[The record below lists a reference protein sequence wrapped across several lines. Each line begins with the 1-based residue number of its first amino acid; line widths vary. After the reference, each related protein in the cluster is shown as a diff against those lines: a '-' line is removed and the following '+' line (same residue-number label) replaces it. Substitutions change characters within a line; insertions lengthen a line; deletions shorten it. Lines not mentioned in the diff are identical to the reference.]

1 MLRIAFKSVI
11 FHLLC
16 IIIFYSVYSLLPI
29 NSFLPEIND
38 TDANKKKYSPALL
51 DLMYLTVTI
60 QAGVGMPSITPVTT
74 LSKVVI
80 ILQQLF
86 RIFATIIILYMFIFE
101 IS

>member
-1 MLRIAFKSVI
+1 MLRVALKSVI

-16 IIIFYSVYSLLPI
+16 IIIFCLLYSRLPI
-29 NSFLPEIND
+29 NSFLPQTND
-38 TDANKKKYSPALL
+38 TVANKKNYSPNLL
-51 DLMYLTVTI
+51 DLIYLTVTI
-60 QAGVGMPSITPVTT
+60 QAGVGMPSITPVTI

-86 RIFATIIILYMFIFE
+86 RIFASIIILYMFIFE